1 MTLAAVRSKAMV
13 LLSVNHFFLLLLPL
27 FFFLFFFFGGGG
39 GGGWGLCSVR
49 IMWYHLAGEKR
60 AGCFTLI
67 AYLHVCHV
75 AVWCSVPLN
84 HAAVD
89 WSAVCGCAYTLTF

>member
-39 GGGWGLCSVR
+39 GVGVVFGPYYVVSSGWRKESWLLYFNC
-49 IMWYHLAGEKR
+49 L
-60 AGCFTLI
+60 FT
-67 AYLHVCHV
+67 CM
-75 AVWCSVPLN
+75 P
-84 HAAVD
+84 
-89 WSAVCGCAYTLTF
+89 CGCLVFCAS